1 MPINMN
7 SKTSNLYDYGGS
19 NNFTTRQREISLWSA
34 VRTLRLTTSN
44 VSQIIVAIKRNT

>member
-7 SKTSNLYDYGGS
+7 SKTSYFYDYGGS
-19 NNFTTRQREISLWSA
+19 NNFTTGQREISLWSA